1 VQAAGEELER
11 AKLPQRLMIDCSHAN
26 AAKQYQRQ
34 AEVAADIAKQLAGG
48 EKRIVGVMIE
58 SHWWKGARSL
68 SRASRCALARASPDA
83 CLGWDDSVQVLDT
96 LAQAVKQRR
105 KHRK

>member
-1 VQAAGEELER
+1 
-11 AKLPQRLMIDCSHAN
+11 MIRRPPRSTLFPYTTLFRS
-26 AAKQYQRQ
+26 QYQRQ
-34 AEVAADIAKQLAGG
+34 ADVAADVAKQLAGG

-58 SHWWKGARSL
+58 SHLVEGRQELEPGEPLRFGQSIT
-68 SRASRCALARASPDA
+68 DA
-83 CLGWDDSVQVLDT
+83 CLGWDDSVQVLDA

>member
-1 VQAAGEELER
+1 
-11 AKLPQRLMIDCSHAN
+11 MIDCSHAN
-26 AAKQYQRQ
+26 AAKQYERQ
-34 AEVAADIAKQLAGG
+34 ADVAADIAKQLAGG

-58 SHWWKGARSL
+58 SHLVEGRQELEPGQPLRFGQSIT
-68 SRASRCALARASPDA
+68 DA